1 MRYSLLCGVTLTALV
16 ATAPAIARPM
26 TAEDVL
32 KIKSV
37 TDIAVSPDGK
47 GIAVGV
53 SQLPNLA
60 EGEENGKAERNL
72 HVAMGAGNI
81 RAFLPDDMDVSRL
94 QYSPD
99 GRMISFLWKPEG
111 EEKKTALYAI
121 PVDGGGHKKLASIKD
136 SNINHYVWGQDSR
149 TVYMLASAATDKARK
164 KEDKAGFDAIIYEE
178 ENKFTRLFA
187 ADTSAT
193 DKAEPREIKVEGE
206 VSALRLSPDGRWLAV
221 ASAPT
226 TQVDDSFTSQRVH
239 IIEANS
245 GKRKAVVETP
255 GKIGDFEIDR
265 KGEKL
270 SLIAAVDKHD
280 PAATTLYLVD
290 AKSGAFQ
297 AVTEGQA
304 NAAVDTEWMGDGR
317 LAVAMHV
324 GAQSELRFYDAN
336 GTLGDTV
343 DSGRFILRKIEAGG
357 GRLAAIADAP
367 KHPNELVVLDG
378 KNFVRWSE
386 SNPWLKDIDMGKQR
400 TIRYT
405 ARDGQEIEGIV
416 IEPVGGAPNGG
427 APTILT
433 VHGGPEAH
441 DSNGWLTNY
450 GDPGQ
455 VGAAVGYTLFYPNY
469 RGSTAYGTAFSK
481 QHQADYAGKEFNDLV
496 DAIGAL
502 EAEGLTDKDKVGI
515 TGGSY
520 GGYASAWGAT
530 ALSEHFAAS
539 VMFVGISNQISK
551 FGTTDIPNEMNLVH
565 SRKWPWEDWQGMLE
579 VSPIYHVDKA
589 KTPILILHGADDP
602 RVAPSQS
609 YELYRNIKVRTD
621 TPVRLVLYPGEG
633 HGNRKAAGQYDYNIR
648 MMRWMDT
655 YLKGQGK
662 DMPPPRISLPEG
674 FTGTGDAQDA
684 EE

>member
-1 MRYSLLCGVTLTALV
+1 MLVLVTAV
-16 ATAPAIARPM
+16 PAMARPM
-26 TAEDVL
+26 TPEDVL
-32 KIKSV
+32 KIKRV
-37 TDIAVSPDGK
+37 TDIAASPAGRDV
-47 GIAVGV
+47 AVGL
-53 SQLPNLA
+53 SHMPNLA
-60 EGEENGKAERNL
+60 EGEKNDKAQRNL
-72 HVAMGAGNI
+72 HLATAAGNI
-81 RAFLPDDMDVSRL
+81 RAFLPDDMNISRL
-94 QYSPD
+94 AFSPD
-99 GRMISFLWKPEG
+99 GKMISFLWTPEG
-111 EEKKTALYAI
+111 EDKKRGLYAI
-121 PVDGGGHKKLASIKD
+121 PVDGGGHKKLAAIKD
-136 SNINHYVWGQDSR
+136 SNISRYAWAPDSQS
-149 TVYMLASAATDKARK
+149 VYMLASSATDKAREK
-164 KEDKAGFDAIIYEE
+164 QSDAGFDAIIYEE
-178 ENKFTRLFA
+178 ESKFTRLFA
-187 ADTSAT
+187 ANLNAGE
-193 DKAEPREIKVEGE
+193 KAEPREIKVEGE
-206 VSALRLSPDGRWLAV
+206 VSALRVSPDGRWLAV

-226 TQVDDSFTSQRVH
+226 PLVDDSFTAKRIH
-239 IIEANS
+239 IIDART
-245 GKRKAVVETP
+245 GARKAVVETP
-255 GKIGDFEIDR
+255 GKIGDFEIDGS
-265 KGEKL
+265 GEKL

-290 AKSGAFQ
+290 AKTGTFQ

-304 NAAVDTEWMGDGR
+304 NAAVDTEWLADGR
-317 LAVAMHV
+317 LAVVMHV
-324 GAQSELRFYDAN
+324 GARSELRFYDGN
-336 GTLGDTV
+336 GGLSGTV
-343 DSGRFILRKIEAGG
+343 DPGKLILRKVEAGG

-367 KHPNELVVLDG
+367 DHPNELVVLEG
-378 KNFVRWSE
+378 NGFVRWSN
-386 SNPWLKDIDMGKQR
+386 SNDWLKDIDMGTQR
-400 TIRYT
+400 TISYT

-416 IEPVGGAPNGG
+416 IEPVGGAPRGG

-455 VGAAVGYTLFYPNY
+455 VGAGAGYTVFYPNY

-481 QHQADYAGKEFNDLV
+481 QHQNDYAGKEFNDLV

-502 EAEGLTDKDKVGI
+502 EAMGLTDKAKVGI

-551 FGTTDIPNEMNLVH
+551 FGTTDIPNEMHLVH

-589 KTPILILHGADDP
+589 KTPILILHGAEDP

-621 TPVRLVLYPGEG
+621 TPTRLVLYPGEG
-633 HGNRKAAGQYDYNIR
+633 HGNRKAAAQYDYNIR

-655 YLKGQGK
+655 YLKGEDK
-662 DMPPPRISLPEG
+662 DMPPPRIPLPEG
-674 FTGTGDAQDA
+674 FTGTGAA
-684 EE
+684 ENEGK